1 MLRTG
6 VLRAFSGCI
15 SMAGMKIEA
24 LLAARQAE
32 QRAAIE
38 TELWQI
44 IDRIERLRA
53 QERLLEARVRVLE
66 QGGGP
71 TPLNAD
77 S

>member
-15 SMAGMKIEA
+15 SMSGMKIEA

-53 QERLLEARVRVLE
+53 KERLLEARVKVLE

>member
-1 MLRTG
+1 
-6 VLRAFSGCI
+6 
-15 SMAGMKIEA
+15 MAGMKIEA
-24 LLAARQAE
+24 LLAGRQAE

-38 TELWQI
+38 AELR
-44 IDRIERLRA
+44 DVDARLDRLRTE
-53 QERLLEARVRVLE
+53 ERLLEARVRVLE

>member
-1 MLRTG
+1 
-6 VLRAFSGCI
+6 
-15 SMAGMKIEA
+15 MAGMKIEA
-24 LLAARQAE
+24 LLAGRQAE

-38 TELWQI
+38 AELRDVVDH
-44 IDRIERLRA
+44 IDRLRTE
-53 QERLLEARVRVLE
+53 ERLLEARVRVLE